1 MRTTETINIVGAG
14 LAGSILARLLF
25 QNNIKYNIFDSGEK
39 YAASKYSENIFSLGW
54 EKRLGKEICNY
65 SVNTLNKMVK
75 VDTVYFKNINY
86 IKSYRV
92 KPKNIL
98 VEHIKDSVTSVNE
111 DGVMTEEN
119 GFYKGIT
126 VLCAGIYNKDF
137 INIKGLDALTG
148 HGLLFEGVW
157 KKDPAMLMPIPHRH
171 FKAFQ
176 FDKNRIWFGDS
187 TTVLHK
193 NYIKRKNELI
203 ENSVQRAKKYFN
215 LTGKYETAFGARP
228 FVGKNTRQPMMGYHK
243 KLNGRLHVLTG
254 GWKMGLVIYPY
265 LANKLMSE
273 L

>member
-1 MRTTETINIVGAG
+1 MRTTETINVVGAG
-14 LAGSILARLLF
+14 LAGSLLARLF
-25 QNNIKYNIFDSGEK
+25 TKNNIKYNIFDSGEK
-39 YAASKYSENIFSLGW
+39 FAASKYSENIFSLGW
-54 EKRLGKEICNY
+54 EKRVGKEICRY
-65 SVNTLNKMVK
+65 SIKSLNGLVD

-98 VEHIKDSVTSVNE
+98 VEHIKDSVVSVSD
-111 DGVMTEEN
+111 DGVMTEKN
-119 GFYKGIT
+119 GFYEGIT

-137 INIKGLDALTG
+137 VHIEGLDALTG

-157 KKDPAMLMPIPHRH
+157 KKEPAMIMPIPHRH

-187 TTVLHK
+187 TAVLHK
-193 NYIKRKNELI
+193 NYIKRKEELI
-203 ENSVQRAKKYFN
+203 ENSVQRAKKYFD
-215 LTGKYETAFGARP
+215 LTGEFDIVYGARP
-228 FVGKNTRQPMMGYHK
+228 FVGENMRQPKMGYHK
-243 KLNGRLHVLTG
+243 KINNRLHVLTG